1 MASRIIS
8 KRGNNKGRHVSIQ
21 SLPTDLL
28 AEVVATVAS
37 QSFLDLHN
45 VKISCK
51 DFLQATNHNYN
62 YVLQKVSL
70 DNFPLIQWFPNEKA
84 LTFLRRC
91 EESENIE
98 ILFREGLREYF
109 NYPNGNIGG
118 LERLQI
124 AAQRGHKE
132 AMYVYGML
140 LLSSEN
146 HESRKQGIEH
156 MRSLRMS
163 KCIMSSRKKVQH
175 LTKFLWKNNG
185 MLVRNQIPLCKFK
198 ETCKGWRV
206 KKGRWLLLDD
216 EDDDI
221 QLCEDCRWDH
231 ELEFFY
237 QLFNIR

>member
-1 MASRIIS
+1 M
-8 KRGNNKGRHVSIQ
+8 
-21 SLPTDLL
+21 LL
-28 AEVVATVAS
+28 EVVATVAS

-45 VKISCK
+45 IKMCCK
-51 DFLQATNHNYN
+51 DFLQVTKQN

-84 LTFLRRC
+84 LSFLKRC
-91 EESENIE
+91 KESENIE
-98 ILFREGLREYF
+98 ILFREGLCEYF

-118 LERLQI
+118 LERLKI

-140 LLSSEN
+140 LLCSEN

-156 MRSLRMS
+156 MHSLRMS
-163 KCIMSSRKKVQH
+163 KSIMSSRKKVQY
-175 LTKFLWKNNG
+175 LTNFLWKNNG
-185 MLVRNQIPLCKFK
+185 MMLMRNLTPICKSK
-198 ETCKGWRV
+198 STCKGWRV

-216 EDDDI
+216 DDDDI
-221 QLCEDCRWDH
+221 SLCEDCRWDH

-237 QLFNIR
+237 QLFNIH